1 MFSRCCSKFNF
12 ILKITFIFVIKVVAA
27 CIDRWGLCSQSVKIR
42 SICRP
47 YIARRVLVLNLLI
60 SALLPSQ
67 LFVYFDNGTGLCELS
82 PLYSLPYTIFAS
94 IAIGILPFVL
104 MIIFSLLARHNLH
117 LIRSRIVPTNN
128 PTQHFRIHKRD
139 HDLMKML
146 VGEVIVYCI
155 TTIPYP
161 ANIMYQYLTTPIAA
175 DKSPM
180 RLAVEALVTFIIH
193 PILTFTYCCTQFYG
207 KI

>member
-1 MFSRCCSKFNF
+1 
-12 ILKITFIFVIKVVAA
+12 VIAA
-27 CIDRWGLCSQSVKIR
+27 CIDRWALCSQNVNIR

-47 YIARRVLVLNLLI
+47 YIARRVLVLSLLI
-60 SALLPSQ
+60 SALLPIQ
-67 LFVYFDNGTGLCELS
+67 LLVYFNNHTGQCILS
-82 PLYSLPYTIFAS
+82 SFYSLAYTIFVS

-104 MIIFSLLARHNLH
+104 MIIFGLLARHNLH

-146 VGEVIVYCI
+146 VGEVVVYCI

-161 ANIMYQYLTTPIAA
+161 ANIIYQYFTTSIAA

-180 RLAVEALVTFIIH
+180 RLAVETLVTFIIH
-193 PILTFTYCCTQFYG
+193 PLLTFTYCCTQFYG